1 MNQRGEYGV
10 SNHAATPQRGI
21 YDPRVSRVQV
31 AKVFATRG
39 DFEQGLKQLDTDYST
54 LINEAL
60 SIMGGDP
67 AVLTRSFM
75 QRALADPKLMAQ
87 AQKSIATIEKSN
99 FYPYYKQVLAP
110 LYNEWNA
117 YIKDPVGIV
126 DALVQ
131 AAFGGPFGNI
141 GPSPAH
147 ETLKRWQARLDAAR
161 TDMNTELKRL
171 GKESLRSPGSVP
183 LSETLFEKGERA
195 VEKAGAGL
203 EDIGKVLKWVAIG
216 VAAVGGVVVVSTL
229 ASKLK
234 KDKEPEPRYI
244 ERFREPRALKAK
256 PSSKVIDV
264 QASPRALSAAST
276 G

>member
-10 SNHAATPQRGI
+10 SNHAATYQRDI
-21 YDPRVSRVQV
+21 YDPRLSRVQV

-54 LINEAL
+54 LINEAIA
-60 SIMGGDP
+60 IMGGDP
-67 AVLTRSFM
+67 KVFTRTFA
-75 QRALADPKLMAQ
+75 QQAPADPKRMAEM
-87 AQKSIATIEKSN
+87 QKSLAAIEKSN
-99 FYPYYKQVLAP
+99 FYPYYKQVLMP
-110 LYNEWNA
+110 LYNEWNE

-126 DALVQ
+126 DSLVQ

-171 GKESLRSPGSVP
+171 GKGPLRSPGSVP
-183 LSETLFEKGERA
+183 LPETLFEKGERA

-203 EDIGKVLKWVAIG
+203 EDIGKTLKWVLIG

-234 KDKEPEPRYI
+234 KDKEPEPRYM
-244 ERFREPRALKAK
+244 ERFREPRALKV

-264 QASPRALSAAST
+264 QATSRALPAASSV
-276 G
+276 

>member
-1 MNQRGEYGV
+1 MNQRGEYG
-10 SNHAATPQRGI
+10 SNHAATHQRGI
-21 YDPRVSRVQV
+21 YGPRSSHVQV

-54 LINEAL
+54 LINEAI

-67 AVLTRSFM
+67 KVFTRTFM
-75 QRALADPKLMAQ
+75 QRAFGDPKLMAQ

-99 FYPYYKQVLAP
+99 FHPYYKQVLQP

-117 YIKDPVGIV
+117 YIKDPVGVV

-147 ETLKRWQARLDAAR
+147 ETLKRWQERLAAAR

-171 GKESLRSPGSVP
+171 GKDPLRSPGSVP
-183 LSETLFEKGERA
+183 LPDNLFEKGERA

-203 EDIGKVLKWVAIG
+203 EDIGKVLKWVLIG

-234 KDKEPEPRYI
+234 KNKEPEPRYI
-244 ERFREPRALKAK
+244 ERFREPATLRAK
-256 PSSKVIDV
+256 PSSRIIDV
-264 QASPRALSAAST
+264 QASPRALPAAPT
-276 G
+276 V

>member
-10 SNHAATPQRGI
+10 SNHAAAPQRGI
-21 YDPRVSRVQV
+21 HDPRVSRVQV

-54 LINEAL
+54 LINEAI

-67 AVLTRSFM
+67 RFFT
-75 QRALADPKLMAQ
+75 QRAFSDPKLMAQ
-87 AQKSIATIEKSN
+87 AQKSITIIEKSR
-99 FYPYYKQVLAP
+99 FHPYFKQVLVP

-141 GPSPAH
+141 GPSPVH

-171 GKESLRSPGSVP
+171 GKEPLRSPGSVP

-244 ERFREPRALKAK
+244 ERFREPRSLKAK

-264 QASPRALSAAST
+264 QASPRALAAAST

>member
-10 SNHAATPQRGI
+10 SNHAATYPRGI
-21 YDPRVSRVQV
+21 YDPRSSRVQI

-54 LINEAL
+54 LINEAIA
-60 SIMGGDP
+60 IMGGDP
-67 AVLTRSFM
+67 KVLTPAFM
-75 QRALADPKLMAQ
+75 QRAFADPKLMAQ
-87 AQKSIATIEKSN
+87 ARQSIATIEKSN
-99 FYPYYKQVLAP
+99 FYPYYKQALLP
-110 LYNEWNA
+110 LYNEWNE

-126 DALVQ
+126 DSLVQ

-147 ETLKRWQARLDAAR
+147 EPLKRWQVRLDAAR
-161 TDMNTELKRL
+161 ADMNTELKRL
-171 GKESLRSPGSVP
+171 KKEPLRSPGSVP
-183 LSETLFEKGERA
+183 LSESWF
-195 VEKAGAGL
+195 EKAGAGL
-203 EDIGKVLKWVAIG
+203 GDIGKVLKWVLIG

-244 ERFREPRALKAK
+244 ERFRAPRALKATS
-256 PSSKVIDV
+256 PKVIDV
-264 QASPRALSAAST
+264 GLVRFSRPARWLHKNCPR
-276 G
+276 